1 MTRRAVFGPHGWI
14 TWTCLA
20 APFYAIAC
28 VVAEG
33 GLATV
38 RPWGDV
44 GQYERYG
51 RLVLDGAFPYHDFY
65 LEYPPGALPSFI
77 APALLTDGHSHY
89 LWLFK
94 LLMALC
100 GLAALALMARTLV
113 ALHADSARFALA
125 LGAFAVAPV
134 ALGHIFLNRFDA
146 WPGLLT
152 VLGLTTLLGGRELA
166 AAGTL
171 ALDFATKVFAVAL
184 APVVAI
190 RIWRTK
196 GALRCRQAAVSF
208 AVVSVLI
215 FSSFLV
221 VAFGGLG
228 NSYYTQLKR
237 ALQIESMA
245 SSLLLVLDRLGIHHV
260 AITTNSPGSIDLG
273 GTLPDVLGS
282 LTTLVQIAAIALV
295 AVVYWRGEETAER
308 LVTAFTASVAAFAL
322 FGKVLSP
329 QFLIWLAPLVPLVA
343 GRRGRLA
350 TFAFLVALVLTQ
362 VEQHGFVGLGIKS
375 WDIWLLLVRNAVLVA
390 MFGLLVSSL
399 SARATDSR

>member
-1 MTRRAVFGPHGWI
+1 VIRRAFSGPRRWI
-14 TWTCLA
+14 AWTCAA
-20 APFYAIAC
+20 APLYAVSC

-51 RLVLDGAFPYHDFY
+51 RLVLDGAIPYHDFY

-77 APALLTDGHSHY
+77 APALVTEGHSLY

-94 LLMALC
+94 LLMAFC
-100 GLAALALMARTLV
+100 GLAALTLTARTLV
-113 ALHADSARFALA
+113 VLHADSKRLAFALA
-125 LGAFAVAPV
+125 AFTVAPLT
-134 ALGHIFLNRFDA
+134 LGHIFLNRYDA

-152 VLGLTTLLGGRELA
+152 VLALSTLLSQRALV

-171 ALDFATKVFAVAL
+171 ALDFAAKVFAVTL

-190 RIWRTK
+190 RIWRTN
-196 GALRCRQAAVSF
+196 GTRRLRDAVVSFAAVSVF
-208 AVVSVLI
+208 I
-215 FSSFLV
+215 FSPFLV

-237 ALQIESMA
+237 ALQIESIGA
-245 SSLLLVLDRLGIHHV
+245 SLLLVADQLGIHHV
-260 AITTNSPGSIDLG
+260 AVTTNSPGSIDLG
-273 GTLPDVLGS
+273 GQLPSAIGA
-282 LTTLVQIAAIALV
+282 LTTLAQIAAIVLV
-295 AVVYWRGEETAER
+295 AFLYWRGPETQER

-329 QFLIWLAPLVPLVA
+329 QFLIWLVPLVPLVS
-343 GRRGRLA
+343 GKKGRLGTSA
-350 TFAFLVALVLTQ
+350 LLVALVLTQ
-362 VEQHGFVGLGIKS
+362 IEQHGFIGLGIKD
-375 WDIWLLLVRNAVLVA
+375 WAVWLLFTRNAILVA
-390 MFGLLVSSL
+390 MFGLLVSEL
-399 SARATDSR
+399 RPAREVR

>member
-1 MTRRAVFGPHGWI
+1 MS
-14 TWTCLA
+14 
-20 APFYAIAC
+20 C

-51 RLVLDGAFPYHDFY
+51 RLVLDGAIPYHDFY
-65 LEYPPGALPSFI
+65 LEYPPGALPAFI
-77 APALLTDGHSHY
+77 APALVTEGHSHY

-100 GLAALALMARTLV
+100 GLVALGLVARTLV
-113 ALHADSARFALA
+113 ALQADAARLAFALA
-125 LGAFAVAPV
+125 AFAASPV

-152 VLGLTTLLGGRELA
+152 VLVLTTLLGRHELV
-166 AAGTL
+166 AAGAL
-171 ALDFATKVFAVAL
+171 ALDFAAKVFAVAV

-190 RIWRTK
+190 RIWRTG
-196 GALRCRQAAVSF
+196 GARRLRHAAVSF

-215 FSSFLV
+215 FTSFLV
-221 VAFGGLG
+221 LAFGGLG

-245 SSLLLVLDRLGIHHV
+245 ASLLLVVDQLGIHHV
-260 AITTNSPGSIDLG
+260 AVTTNSPGSIDLG
-273 GTLPDVLGS
+273 GRLPGALGA
-282 LTTLVQIAAIALV
+282 LTTLAQIAAIVLV
-295 AVVYWRGEETAER
+295 AFLYWRGPETQER

-329 QFLIWLAPLVPLVA
+329 QFLIWLVPLVPLVA
-343 GRRGRLA
+343 GRKGRLA
-350 TFAFLVALVLTQ
+350 TSAFLLALVLTQ
-362 VEQHGFVGLGIKS
+362 IEQHGFVGLGIKD
-375 WDIWLLLVRNAVLVA
+375 WAVWLLFARNAVLVA
-390 MFGLLVSSL
+390 MFGLLVTELSST
-399 SARATDSR
+399 RGVR